1 MANRRSRLSNK
12 EEEAL
17 PKVNRK
23 SFREL
28 GGIFRYVWPYKWP
41 FVFGLIFLV
50 LSTGTTF
57 LFLNFIMEL
66 IGAVTTEDPEWY
78 QKLTQIAI
86 YIGIALIAQAGFSF
100 LRIYLFAQV
109 TQRSLADI
117 RMAIYR
123 RLLEAKIAF
132 FEERRVGELTSRL
145 TADVAQLE
153 TTIQVTLAEFL
164 RQVLILIGGV
174 AYLFF
179 LSINLTFV
187 MLATFPVAIVIA
199 MLVGRYIRKIGKK
212 AQDEL
217 AEANVVVEET
227 LHAIRNVKSFVNE
240 AFEFRKFRFRMDKV
254 VEYGIKAA
262 NARGVFAITLIVAV
276 FGGISFVL
284 FYGAAQVGDG
294 ALLIDELVGFL
305 FITIFVG
312 ASIAGLG
319 DVYGQIQKAIGAS
332 ERIREIM
339 NEEQEWSFQEEEVVE
354 DIPAMEGEI
363 TFDSVVFHY
372 PTRPDMQ
379 VLKGI
384 SMEVAAGE
392 KIALVGHSGAG
403 KSTIAQLLLR
413 LYDIQDGQL
422 LIDGNPIQS
431 YTYPDL
437 RRNVGIVPQ
446 EVMLFGGTIR
456 ENIAYGRPNATDE
469 EILHA
474 AEQAN
479 AWEFIKQFPEGLD
492 TIVGERGVKLS
503 GGQRQRVAIARAI
516 LKDPVILILDE
527 ATSSLDA
534 ESEHL
539 VQSALNQLMEGR
551 TTVIIAHRLS
561 TIRQVDR
568 IYVLDDGQIVESG
581 SHLELQASGGAYSH
595 LLRLQLEAE

>member
-1 MANRRSRLSNK
+1 M
-12 EEEAL
+12 
-17 PKVNRK
+17 
-23 SFREL
+23 
-28 GGIFRYVWPYKWP
+28 GIFRYVLPYKWS
-41 FVFGLIFLV
+41 FIIGLVFLV

-57 LFLNFIMEL
+57 VFLNFIQEL
-66 IGAVTTEDPEWY
+66 IGAVTTEAPDWY
-78 QKLTQIAI
+78 DRLTNIAL
-86 YIGIALIAQAGFSF
+86 YIGLALVAQAVFSY

-117 RMAIYR
+117 RMAVYR
-123 RLLEAKIAF
+123 RLLEVRIAF

-164 RQVLILIGGV
+164 RQIMILIGGL
-174 AYLFF
+174 AYLFM
-179 LSINLTFV
+179 LSTNLTLV
-187 MLATFPVAIVIA
+187 MLATFPVAIIIT
-199 MLVGRYIRKIGKK
+199 MFVGRYIRKIGKK

-217 AEANVVVEET
+217 AQANVVVEET

-240 AFEFRKFRFRMDKV
+240 FFEFSKFRVRMDRV

-262 NARGVFAITLIVAV
+262 NARGLLTITIIIAI
-276 FGGISFVL
+276 FGGISFVM
-284 FYGAAQVGDG
+284 FYGATQVGAEKL
-294 ALLIDELVGFL
+294 ALQELFGFL

-312 ASIAGLG
+312 GSIAGLG
-319 DVYGQIQKAIGAS
+319 DIYGQIQKAIGAS
-332 ERIREIM
+332 ERIRGILTED
-339 NEEQEWSFQEEEVVE
+339 QEWSFPTSAEENQAKQT
-354 DIPAMEGEI
+354 IEGNI
-363 TFDSVVFHY
+363 SFKQVQFTY
-372 PTRPDMQ
+372 PTRPDIE

-384 SMEVAAGE
+384 DIEVQAGE

-403 KSTIAQLLLR
+403 KSTIAQHLLR
-413 LYDIQDGQL
+413 LYDIKGGEL
-422 LIDGNPIQS
+422 LIDGTSIQS
-431 YTYPDL
+431 FSYPDL
-437 RRNVGIVPQ
+437 RRNIGIVRQ
-446 EVMLFGGTIR
+446 EFMLFGGSIR
-456 ENIAYGRPNATDE
+456 ENIAYGRPNATDD
-469 EILHA
+469 EIMLA

-479 AWEFIKQFPEGLD
+479 AWEFIQQFPEGLD
-492 TIVGERGVKLS
+492 TIVGERGIKLS

-516 LKDPVILILDE
+516 LKDPAILILDE

-581 SHLELQASGGAYSH
+581 SHLELQAQAGTYSH
-595 LLRLQLEAE
+595 LLRLQLEAD